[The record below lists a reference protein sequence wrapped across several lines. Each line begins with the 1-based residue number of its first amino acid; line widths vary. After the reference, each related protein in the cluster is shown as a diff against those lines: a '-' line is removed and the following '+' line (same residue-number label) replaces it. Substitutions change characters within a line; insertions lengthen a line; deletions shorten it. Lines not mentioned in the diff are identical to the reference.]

1 MRRPFIAGNWK
12 MHKTI
17 RESVDFAQ
25 HLVEACGRS
34 TERGIVL
41 APPFTALSAVA
52 EALRGSAIRLS
63 AQNLHDKTAGAYT
76 GEVSATMLFDAGCEY
91 VIAGHS
97 ERRALFGDTN
107 DFVNRKL
114 KAAISCGLRPIFC
127 IGETLEERDKNKTFA
142 VIEQQI
148 KEGLNNLTA
157 DDITH
162 VVIAYEPVWAIGTGR
177 TATPAQAQE
186 VHAYIREVI
195 GKTYGR
201 HISGNSAIIYGGSVN
216 PGNIGGLM
224 AQPDVDGALVGG
236 ASLDLESFIRI
247 IQF

>member
-17 RESVDFAQ
+17 REAVDFAQ
-25 HLVEACGRS
+25 HLVEACGRL
-34 TERGIVL
+34 TERGIAI
-41 APPFTALSAVA
+41 APPFTALSSVA
-52 EALRGSAIRLS
+52 EALKGSAIRLS
-63 AQNLHDKTAGAYT
+63 AQNLHDKPAGAYT
-76 GEVSATMLFDAGCEY
+76 GEVSARMLVDAGCEY
-91 VIAGHS
+91 VIVGHS

-114 KAAISCGLRPIFC
+114 KSAISCGLSPIFC

-148 KEGLNNLTA
+148 KEGLNNLTT

-177 TATPAQAQE
+177 TAAPEQAQE
-186 VHAYIREVI
+186 THLYIREI
-195 GKTYGR
+195 IRNNCGERLSESCT
-201 HISGNSAIIYGGSVN
+201 IIYGGSVN
-216 PGNIGGLM
+216 PGNISGLM

>member
-34 TERGIVL
+34 TGRGIVL
-41 APPFTALSAVA
+41 APPFTSLSAVA

-76 GEVSATMLFDAGCEY
+76 GEVSATMLVDAGCEY

-114 KAAISCGLRPIFC
+114 KAAISCGLKPIFC
-127 IGETLEERDKNKTFA
+127 IGETLEERDKNKTFT

-157 DDITH
+157 DDIKH
-162 VVIAYEPVWAIGTGR
+162 VVIAYEPVWAIGSGR
-177 TATPAQAQE
+177 TATPEQAQE
-186 VHAYIREVI
+186 VHLYIREIIRKNCGV
-195 GKTYGR
+195 R
-201 HISGNSAIIYGGSVN
+201 VSGNGAIIYGGSVN
-216 PGNIGGLM
+216 PGNIGDLM
-224 AQPDVDGALVGG
+224 AQPDVDGVLVGG
-236 ASLDLESFIRI
+236 ASLDLDSFIRI

>member
-1 MRRPFIAGNWK
+1 MRKPFIAGNWK

-17 RESVDFAQ
+17 REAVDFAQ
-25 HLVEACGRS
+25 HLAEVYGRAA
-34 TERGIVL
+34 ERTVVV

-52 EALRGSAIRLS
+52 EVLRGSEIRLS
-63 AQNLHDKTAGAYT
+63 AQNLHDKPAGAYT
-76 GEVSATMLFDAGCEY
+76 GEVSATMLVDAGCEY

-127 IGETLEERDKNKTFA
+127 IGETLEERDKSKTFA

-177 TATPAQAQE
+177 TATPEQAQE
-186 VHAYIREVI
+186 VHLYIREI
-195 GKTYGR
+195 IRKICGER
-201 HISGNSAIIYGGSVN
+201 ISGNSAIIYGGSVN

-224 AQPDVDGALVGG
+224 AQPDVDGVLVGG